1 MYRHTWFTE
10 GKYGLFIH
18 FGLFSI
24 LAGEFEGKRTR
35 GLSEWILLNDKV
47 PEEAYN
53 QLVDTFDP
61 VLFDAKYIAQ
71 KAKAWGMKY
80 ICFTSKHHDGFA
92 LFDSKVDSY
101 NSVASSPSGRDFVR
115 ELADAC
121 AEEDLVL
128 CLYYSQA
135 QDWHHPDGYWAYRD
149 NSQKNFRHYLDEKCI
164 PQLREI
170 LSNYGRIGM
179 VWFDTPLGMTME
191 ESKELVELVKSLQPD
206 CLINGR
212 IGNDLGDYL
221 TTQDNRIPSYPIKKM
236 WEVPGTLNS
245 SWGYKYFDENW
256 YPPEMVLNRFLNI
269 VSRGGNYL
277 LNIGPRGD
285 GSIPEAS
292 VEILD
297 AIGAWLSLAGES
309 IYGTQAIEN
318 YVYEAPEIRFTHR
331 DYHLYI
337 HVLNPRDFLG
347 KEIPIPNLA
356 NTVKSVRWLNGP
368 GEGHVDPLRVTR
380 TLEGDPYWGLH
391 IPEQLDNDWILT
403 LDVETN
409 EQAFLQ
415 KKLDE

>member
-1 MYRHTWFTE
+1 
-10 GKYGLFIH
+10 
-18 FGLFSI
+18 
-24 LAGEFEGKRTR
+24 
-35 GLSEWILLNDKV
+35 
-47 PEEAYN
+47 
-53 QLVDTFDP
+53 
-61 VLFDAKYIAQ
+61 
-71 KAKAWGMKY
+71 
-80 ICFTSKHHDGFA
+80 
-92 LFDSKVDSY
+92 
-101 NSVASSPSGRDFVR
+101 
-115 ELADAC
+115 
-121 AEEDLVL
+121 
-128 CLYYSQA
+128 
-135 QDWHHPDGYWAYRD
+135 
-149 NSQKNFRHYLDEKCI
+149 
-164 PQLREI
+164 
-170 LSNYGRIGM
+170 M

-347 KEIPIPNLA
+347 KEIPMPNLA
-356 NTVKSVRWLNGP
+356 NTVKSVRWLNAP
-368 GEGHVDPLRVTR
+368 SEGHVDPLRVTR